1 MNRLQPLFNE
11 EDRQAPR
18 DLVEQ
23 ALRLVGRIQRGSA
36 DAARAA
42 ETELQRWRQASPAHA
57 EAVATAQRIWNATD
71 AGALADRLPMPL
83 SAEQQRRSRRRVTGM
98 LGGLGVL
105 ALAGAG
111 WRWQQPVHEVA
122 LRTDRAQTLAHTL
135 PDGSVIDL
143 AANTALQVTFHRG
156 RRTVRL
162 LKGEACFNVAHD
174 AQRPF
179 SVETP
184 WGRVRVLGTVFTV
197 SARDGRMRVAVAQG
211 RVAVWPVADGHGSGA
226 WSSMG
231 DAPPAAILQAGETV
245 EADVRGVGSRASL
258 DVSEVADWKQGWL
271 VFRNTRLPEALARW
285 NDHLP
290 PPMQLLG
297 DDPALRDLRVTG
309 SYPLSQPQAFIGSL
323 PSILP
328 VQVTRMT
335 DGSVA
340 IRVRR

>member
-1 MNRLQPLFNE
+1 MNRLQPLLNE

-23 ALRLVGRIQRGSA
+23 ALRMVGRIQRGSPDMA
-36 DAARAA
+36 LAA
-42 ETELQRWRQASPAHA
+42 EAELQRWRQASPAHA
-57 EAVATAQRIWNATD
+57 EAVATAQRIWNVTG
-71 AGALADRLPMPL
+71 AGALADRLPMPP
-83 SAEQQRRSRRRVTGM
+83 SAQQQRRNRRRITGM

-105 ALAGAG
+105 ALLGAG

-122 LRTDRAQTLAHTL
+122 LHTGRAQTLLAHGL

-162 LKGEACFNVAHD
+162 LSGEACFNVAHD

-179 SVETP
+179 LVETP
-184 WGRVRVLGTVFTV
+184 WGHVRVLGTVFTV

-211 RVAVWPVADGHGSGA
+211 RVAVWPADARGGGALSGL
-226 WSSMG
+226 G
-231 DAPPAAILQAGETV
+231 DVPPAAILQAGEAT
-245 EADVRGVGSRASL
+245 EADAQGVGPRTSL

-271 VFRNTRLPEALARW
+271 VLRNTRLTEALARW
-285 NDHLP
+285 NDHLAA
-290 PPMQLLG
+290 PMQLMG
-297 DDPALRDLRVTG
+297 DDPALQNLRVTG
-309 SYPLSQPQAFIGSL
+309 SYPLNQPEAFIGSL

-328 VQVTRMT
+328 VHVMRMA

-340 IRVRR
+340 IRMRR